1 MPLHNS
7 LSKGK
12 KKTGGGGREILC
24 QPSPAL
30 SRGGF
35 IHLRACQCDI
45 VSALQRAIHL
55 TFKLSN
61 RLGPPADPSVPSDL
75 LAGEAHS
82 PPRLPEGRWHLPG
95 SPSLSQLSSPGRISA
110 LLKSDSQFLKG
121 LPAVYVQ
128 ESFICTFIYLPPYP
142 TAPGPP
148 RKGRRLKISLKAIC
162 QNVCLQIV
170 FILPGMAFLRLP
182 FLCIV

>member
-1 MPLHNS
+1 M
-7 LSKGK
+7 
-12 KKTGGGGREILC
+12 
-24 QPSPAL
+24 
-30 SRGGF
+30 
-35 IHLRACQCDI
+35 RACQCDI